1 LASFMRVLLVV
12 GIDETIKTYSTGG
25 ALS

>member
-12 GIDETIKTYSTGG
+12 GVDETIKTYSTGG